1 MIPAVTGAVVA
12 RSEWTRHDFTFD
24 ARVRHEKFLDN
35 DEQDRTEYFL
45 RPRVKFEL
53 DGRDT
58 ATISAEHSRQAVGR
72 DDPEEDDDEEPTQST
87 RFSIGADDIHRIN
100 RVFFGIDGGAHRED
114 YLTRGA

>member
-72 DDPEEDDDEEPTQST
+72 DDPEEDDDEAPTQFN
-87 RFSIGADDIHRIN
+87 RFAIGADSSEEHR
-100 RVFFGIDGGAHRED
+100 VGEAW
-114 YLTRGA
+114 

>member
-45 RPRVKFEL
+45 RTRVKFEL

-72 DDPEEDDDEEPTQST
+72 EDTEEGDDEEAT
-87 RFSIGADDIHRIN
+87 RIKRFADGAASKHERNSALSGIH
-100 RVFFGIDGGAHRED
+100 GHTE
-114 YLTRGA
+114 